1 MNAQTWGVIVA
12 ALFALVAAV
21 YTALK
26 NSESNRQTGTV
37 AEAASQREFQLAF
50 LKTLQDEI
58 SKLNTQRDGLRA
70 QLTAIEND
78 VDLERSRRRVVESKL
93 EELIETVERL
103 QNILKLIPAAL
114 ESPEVQRFVRSDFNS

>member
-1 MNAQTWGVIVA
+1 MTAQTWGVILA
-12 ALFALVAAV
+12 ALFALIAAV
-21 YTALK
+21 YTAIK
-26 NSESNRQTGTV
+26 NNESNRQTGTV

-58 SKLNTQRDGLRA
+58 GKLNAQRDSLRI

-78 VDLERSRRRVVESKL
+78 VDLERSRRRVVESKF

-103 QNILKLIPAAL
+103 QNILKLIPTAL
-114 ESPEVQRFVRSDFNS
+114 ENPEVQRFVQSQFNA